1 MVKLFTSVACFVTQH
16 RTVYPVLRKSKKIP
30 VLRLASLE
38 FGSYSPLRD
47 NETRERIY
55 VLHAFSLGA
64 ALIVVWGLLSGMP
77 EPLLMGLGLASVVL
91 TVWIAHRMDVVDH
104 EGHPIHLGPRAL
116 FYYPWLIVQIMKANW
131 DVAKIILSPK
141 MDIHPH
147 IFKTKASQK
156 SDVGLT
162 TYANSITLT
171 PGTVTITMDDDG
183 IFEVHALT
191 YAAREGVETLE
202 MDRRCTALE
211 GMGKADNKSDKT
223 SGPTSSGPAS

>member
-1 MVKLFTSVACFVTQH
+1 M
-16 RTVYPVLRKSKKIP
+16 
-30 VLRLASLE
+30 
-38 FGSYSPLRD
+38 
-47 NETRERIY
+47 
-55 VLHAFSLGA
+55 LHALSLGA
-64 ALIVVWGLLSGMP
+64 ALSVVWGLLSGMP

-104 EGHPIHLGPRAL
+104 EGHPIHLGPRGL
-116 FYYPWLIVQIMKANW
+116 IYFPWLIYEVIKANW

-141 MDIHPH
+141 MTIQPH

-171 PGTVTITMDDDG
+171 PGTVTITMDGDG
-183 IFEVHALT
+183 MFEVHALT

-202 MDRRCTALE
+202 MDRRCTAME
-211 GMGKADNKSDKT
+211 GMSKPDKKPTPPKVDPKSDSKPD
-223 SGPTSSGPAS
+223 SKQNPTSSGPAS

>member
-1 MVKLFTSVACFVTQH
+1 M
-16 RTVYPVLRKSKKIP
+16 
-30 VLRLASLE
+30 
-38 FGSYSPLRD
+38 
-47 NETRERIY
+47 
-55 VLHAFSLGA
+55 LHAFSLGA
-64 ALIVVWGLLSGMP
+64 ALMVVWGLLSGMP
-77 EPLLMGLGLASVVL
+77 EPLLMGLGVASVVL

-116 FYYPWLIVQIMKANW
+116 VYFPWLIVEIIKANW

-191 YAAREGVETLE
+191 YGAREGIETLD
-202 MDRRCTALE
+202 MDRRCTAME
-211 GMGKADNKSDKT
+211 GMSKTDDKSDKTPGPTSSGPTT